1 MTMYAGVLP
10 GARVRGE
17 GGFIGT
23 VEHLEHHWSGQ
34 HEQPDR
40 MIVRSDDGRWRYS
53 IPLMFVTSVTQ
64 GALHPVAQVTM
75 GAGELAHYIVG
86 EVPPGAAQQRPE
98 TPETPSELATLHV
111 PIATEELVV
120 HKQPEPV
127 GMAHVH
133 KGVEQHAQELTVP
146 VYHEEAEVE
155 RIPAEQ
161 FDARAQ
167 AEGNPNDV
175 IIPVVEERLVVRKE
189 SVVTEYI
196 RIRKRLV
203 QTQEQILEQVR
214 REYVTITQDGEDGEE
229 PRVLYDSRMPAGGTI
244 TPAPREEP
252 EQEKSEQSRQQAAA
266 DDGAEG
272 GEDH

>member
-23 VEHLEHHWSGQ
+23 VEHLEHYWSSP
-34 HEQPDR
+34 HERPDR

-53 IPLMFVTSVTQ
+53 IPLMFVSSVTQ
-64 GALHPVAQVTM
+64 GTLRPIVQVTV
-75 GAGELAHYIVG
+75 GPDELTHYIVG
-86 EVPPGAAQQRPE
+86 ELPARETSRASAA
-98 TPETPSELATLHV
+98 PSESATLRV
-111 PIATEELVV
+111 PVAAEELVV
-120 HKQPEPV
+120 HKQPETV

-133 KGVEQHAQELTVP
+133 KGVEQLAQEMTVP

-175 IIPVVEERLVVRKE
+175 IVPVVEERLVVHKE

-203 QTQEQILEQVR
+203 AAHEQVREQVR
-214 REYVTITQDGEDGEE
+214 REYVTVTQDGEEGQE
-229 PRVLYDSRMPAGGTI
+229 PRLLYDSRASAAGAWMV
-244 TPAPREEP
+244 APREEP
-252 EQEKSEQSRQQAAA
+252 GTETSEQQ
-266 DDGAEG
+266 GAED
-272 GEDH
+272 GEVR

>member
-17 GGFIGT
+17 GGYIGT
-23 VEHLEHHWSGQ
+23 VEYLEHHWSGQ

-64 GALHPVAQVTM
+64 GALHPIAQVTI
-75 GAGELAHYIVG
+75 GPDELAHYIIA
-86 EVPPGAAQQRPE
+86 EAPRGATQQRPE
-98 TPETPSELATLHV
+98 APKAPAEPATLRV
-111 PIATEELVV
+111 PIASEELVV

-133 KGVEQHAQELTVP
+133 KGVEEHTQEQTVS

-175 IIPVVEERLVVRKE
+175 IIPVVEERLVVHKE

-196 RIRKRLV
+196 RVRKRLV
-203 QTQEQILEQVR
+203 EAREQVLEQVR
-214 REYVTITQDGEDGEE
+214 REYVTVTQDGEEGEE
-229 PRVLYDSRMPAGGTI
+229 PRVLYDSRMLAGGAWVV
-244 TPAPREEP
+244 APREESG
-252 EQEKSEQSRQQAAA
+252 QEKSERPAQHAAA

-272 GEDH
+272 GEVH